1 MRIYLD
7 NCCYNR
13 PYDDQS
19 QMRIHLETEAKLHIQ
34 DMIKRGELELVVSF
48 ALTYENG
55 KNRFAH
61 KREAISEYMAANAS
75 YYVGMERDKEV
86 AEIAEPIRLTGVK
99 DMDAFHIACAIFSES
114 NFFITTDDRVLK
126 YRSERIEIVTPG
138 EFIRRMEEK
147 DDE

>member
-34 DMIKRGELELVVSF
+34 DMVRRGDLELVASF
-48 ALTYENG
+48 ALTYENA

-61 KREAISEYMAANAS
+61 KREAISKYMEANAS
-75 YYVGMERDKEV
+75 YYVGKEKDKEV
-86 AEIAEPIRLTGVK
+86 AKIAENIKLTGIKV
-99 DMDAFHIACAIFSES
+99 
-114 NFFITTDDRVLK
+114 DREV
-126 YRSERIEIVTPG
+126 SA
-138 EFIRRMEEK
+138 
-147 DDE
+147 